1 MKLEVTYL
9 NYEAKQETNKDT
21 CSATWHS
28 KRKVYECEEMDEDM
42 KVCTISHKVDSVI
55 LNNVRIKGKYQVDD
69 LIEFLQNLK
78 PSLMY

>member
-9 NYEAKQETNKDT
+9 NNEPKQEPNEDV

-28 KRKVYECEEMDEDM
+28 KIKFYESEDMDEDM
-42 KVCTISHKVDSVI
+42 KVCTISHKVDRVI
-55 LNNVRIKGKYQVDD
+55 LNDIQITGKYQVDD

-78 PSLMY
+78 PSLTY